1 MYPGNTPRSFARTY
15 PAVLAGLLA
24 VLGLAVWAA
33 AAPPGEKTDKDKDK
47 AAIDPAAVEA
57 RFADGSSLKIQLKE
71 EKVDLV
77 TPYGKLSIPVADVRR
92 IDFATRISDD
102 VAKKIDSAIAN
113 LGSDNFQTRETAT
126 AELLKQG
133 ARAYPALVEA
143 AKKNND
149 AEVKRRLDDLLEKIK
164 GSSPADQLE
173 VRKADV
179 VYTADSKLSGR
190 IEAAE
195 WKAETAQF
203 GEVKVK
209 LADLRS
215 LGGAPAAAGKA
226 VKVIPD
232 PGSPSG
238 LNAQIGDTFYC
249 QVTGAPGGSVWGTDL
264 YTTDSTIASV
274 AVHAGV
280 LAAGQTG
287 VVKVMVVAPPAS
299 FQGSMRNGITTGDWP
314 SYPAAYQVSAP
325 EEGTTF
331 LNGPGTGR
339 RPRAPFDPRDK

>member
-1 MYPGNTPRSFARTY
+1 MSPGNTPRPFART
-15 PAVLAGLLA
+15 ARVVLAGLLA
-24 VLGLAVWAA
+24 VLGLAVLAP
-33 AAPPGEKTDKDKDK
+33 AAPPGEKTDKDKP
-47 AAIDPAAVEA
+47 AADPAAVEA
-57 RFADGSSLKIQLKE
+57 HFADGSALKLKLKE
-71 EKVDLV
+71 DKIDLV

-92 IDFATRISDD
+92 VDFATRISDE
-102 VAKKIDSAIAN
+102 AARKIDTAIAS
-113 LGSDNFQTRETAT
+113 LGSDNFQTRESAS

-133 ARAYPALVEA
+133 ARAYPALTEA

-149 AEVKRRLDDLLEKIK
+149 AEVKRRLEELLEKIK
-164 GSSPADQLE
+164 GSVPADQLE

-179 VYTADSKLSGR
+179 VYTADSKISGK

-195 WKAETAQF
+195 WKAETSQF

-215 LGGAPAAAGKA
+215 LGGAPVATGKA

-249 QVTGAPGGSVWGTDL
+249 QVTGANGGSVWGTDL
-264 YTTDSTIASV
+264 YTTDSTIATV

-280 LAAGQTG
+280 LAVGQTG
-287 VVKVMVVAPPAS
+287 VVKVTVVPPPAT
-299 FQGSMRNGITTGDWP
+299 FQGTMRNGVSTGDWP

-331 LNGPGTGR
+331 LNGPGGR
-339 RPRAPFDPRDK
+339 RNRPGLSEERKE